1 MRKRVALISL
11 GCAKNLVNSEQML
24 YLLSEA
30 GYEITDTPEGADA
43 VVVNTCG
50 FIEAAKNEAIET
62 ILELGAAKAAGT
74 VGNIIVAG
82 CFAQRYKSEILD
94 ELPEIDAV
102 VGTGSYGE
110 IVSAVETARRGRR
123 GALFGEP
130 GGSGETGRLL
140 SSPGR
145 PWAYIKIAEGCDNRC
160 AFCVIPELR
169 GGFRSRTVE
178 NIAAEARA
186 LCGAGV
192 SELILVAQDT
202 ARYGLD
208 IYGRRRLPELLAE
221 LSEIEALK
229 WIRLH
234 YLYPDEVDDALID
247 AMARGGKVLRYL
259 DIPIQHINDGIL
271 KRMNRRGTGADIRA
285 LIKKARARLPGVVI
299 RTSLIAGLPGEGD
312 AEFEELCDFLRESRL
327 ERAGVFTYSPE
338 EGTPA
343 ALMERP
349 DGATARRRAELIED
363 IQSRIMD
370 EYNAGRV
377 GERCSVLV
385 EGARDG
391 RYYGRSYAESPEI
404 DGRVLVEGEGLS
416 VGCFADVAVT
426 GAVGGD
432 VTARVVCP

>member
-1 MRKRVALISL
+1 MGKVALISL
-11 GCAKNLVNSEQML
+11 GCAKNLINSEQML
-24 YLLSEA
+24 YLLGEA

-62 ILELGAAKAAGT
+62 ILELGAAKAAGN
-74 VGNIIVAG
+74 VGRIIVAG
-82 CFAQRYKSEILD
+82 CFAQRYKTEILD

-110 IVSAVETARRGRR
+110 IVRAVGAARSGRR
-123 GALFGEP
+123 AAIFGEP
-130 GGSGETGRLL
+130 GQEGETGRVL
-140 SSPGR
+140 STPG

-160 AFCVIPELR
+160 AYCVIPQLR
-169 GGFRSRTVE
+169 GGFRSRTAE
-178 NIAAEARA
+178 NIVAEARA
-186 LCGAGV
+186 LCDSGV

-208 IYGRRRLPELLAE
+208 IYGERRLPALLDELGG
-221 LSEIEALK
+221 IEALK

-247 AMARGGKVLRYL
+247 AIAGGVKTLKYL

-271 KRMNRRGTGADIRA
+271 KRMNRRGTGAEIRA
-285 LIKKARARLPGVVI
+285 LVRRVRERLPGAVI
-299 RTSLIAGLPGEGD
+299 RTSLITGLPGEGE
-312 AEFEELCDFLRESRL
+312 AEFEELCDFLREARI

-338 EGTPA
+338 DGTPA
-343 ALMERP
+343 AAMERP
-349 DGATARRRAELIED
+349 DSETAGRRAELIED

-377 GERCSVLV
+377 GERCSVLI
-385 EGARDG
+385 EGLRDG
-391 RYYGRSYAESPEI
+391 GYYGRSYAESPGI
-404 DGRVLVEGEGLS
+404 DGCVLVEGEGLR
-416 VGCFADVAVT
+416 VGDFVDVAVT
-426 GAVGGD
+426 GADGD
-432 VTARVVCP
+432 LTTAVVL